1 MEYHWNP
8 SLISSD
14 QDEMFEEPDV
24 ENSIHFGAPAHA
36 WRYYGATDW
45 YQERTKI
52 SQSVVNCEFSVCCSR
67 VWNTRSELSS
77 IGSLVPPEDKEQG
90 YNQLYMSDTELAH
103 EALHRNNIFSNGYNK
118 MVGTK
123 RRKIKV
129 GKAKSFVEILA
140 EEEENHDKE
149 RPEMFIKGE
158 CEFGF
163 SYYWH
168 YKFSTENM
176 CNNWG
181 VCANGCGNGSWYTD

>member
-67 VWNTRSELSS
+67 ELSS

-103 EALHRNNIFSNGYNK
+103 EALHRNNIFSNGGCRSLDFHII
-118 MVGTK
+118 GTTNFLQRICVTIGVYVLMAAATGAGILIRSK
-123 RRKIKV
+123 RSDCYR
-129 GKAKSFVEILA
+129 F
-140 EEEENHDKE
+140 
-149 RPEMFIKGE
+149 
-158 CEFGF
+158 
-163 SYYWH
+163 
-168 YKFSTENM
+168 
-176 CNNWG
+176 
-181 VCANGCGNGSWYTD
+181 

>member
-67 VWNTRSELSS
+67 GQSCQA
-77 IGSLVPPEDKEQG
+77 LVRWCLQ
-90 YNQLYMSDTELAH
+90 
-103 EALHRNNIFSNGYNK
+103 
-118 MVGTK
+118 
-123 RRKIKV
+123 KIKNR
-129 GKAKSFVEILA
+129 ATTSFTCLIRSWRTKPCIGITYFQTVDAGVWIFILLA
-140 EEEENHDKE
+140 LQIFYRE
-149 RPEMFIKGE
+149 
-158 CEFGF
+158 
-163 SYYWH
+163 Y
-168 YKFSTENM
+168 
-176 CNNWG
+176 
-181 VCANGCGNGSWYTD
+181 V